1 MVQERWVILSADYSQ
16 IEVRLMAHFS
26 EDAALIALLSKPS
39 GDLFRM
45 ISSQWTGS
53 SEAAVTD
60 KQREQTKRLV
70 YGILYGMGVHALA
83 EQLECSAAEASLYME
98 KFRSAFPGV
107 HAWLQQAC
115 VNCRKSGYVD
125 SYRCVVID

>member
-1 MVQERWVILSADYSQ
+1 MSADYSQ
-16 IEVRLMAHFS
+16 IELRLMAHFS

-45 ISSQWTGS
+45 ITSQWTGN
-53 SEAAVTD
+53 EETAVTD

-70 YGILYGMGVHALA
+70 YGILYGMGVQALA
-83 EQLECSAAEASLYME
+83 EQLDCSIAEASINLE

-107 HAWLQQAC
+107 QAWLQKAC
-115 VNCRKSGYVD
+115 VNCRISG
-125 SYRCVVID
+125 